1 MKTHR
6 EATQQ
11 AMPLRRTQEPLQQ
24 LSRLGRDR
32 ESQGRLIV
40 LLGLPNA
47 IDDVQELAHDSY
59 QNDHLGLASRLQTL
73 GPLLHVGTDAQ
84 SDHRAHIHAAA

>member
-1 MKTHR
+1 MKAHKET
-6 EATQQ
+6 TQP

-47 IDDVQELAHDSY
+47 IDDVQELAHDGH

-73 GPLLHVGTDAQ
+73 GPLLDVGTDAQ